1 VGQEVAPRE
10 RFGHSF
16 MTNVILLTW
25 SINILQISP
34 KKVKQGTRE
43 FKKQK
48 NGENLQK
55 KTIGHVSKLMI
66 TVTV

>member
-34 KKVKQGTRE
+34 KKVKQGTRK
-43 FKKQK
+43 FKKTK

-55 KTIGHVSKLMI
+55 KKELATSAN
-66 TVTV
+66 